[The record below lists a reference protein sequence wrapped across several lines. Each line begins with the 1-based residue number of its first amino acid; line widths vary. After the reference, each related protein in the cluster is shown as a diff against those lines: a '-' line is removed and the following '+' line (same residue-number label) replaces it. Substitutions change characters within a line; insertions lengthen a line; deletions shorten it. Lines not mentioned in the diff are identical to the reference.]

1 MLELGHRLAQLLTR
15 ISRESGQTMSE
26 YAVALVVISLSSL
39 TLFTGLAGGVANAVS
54 NVVRLLP

>member
-15 ISRESGQTMSE
+15 IARESGQTMSE
-26 YAVALVVISLSSL
+26 YAIALTVISLTSL
-39 TLFTGLAGGVANAVS
+39 TLFTGLAGGVENAVS